1 MGGSRNDLSWFKKW
15 SQVLDWNRPYA
26 TWFKDGKLNASYNC
40 LDVHLEHNS
49 QKTAIIWESE
59 SGNVKKISYQELH
72 EQVCQLGKPIKM
84 IIGLKKVIVSPFTC
98 Q

>member
-1 MGGSRNDLSWFKKW
+1 MIAYPFGRISTNDLSWFKKW

-26 TWFKDGKLNASYNC
+26 TWFKMENSMRHTTNRC
-40 LDVHLEHNS
+40 SLEHNS

-72 EQVCQLGKPIKM
+72 EISLSACKPIKND
-84 IIGLKKVIVSPFTC
+84 GWF
-98 Q
+98 